1 MEGSNVPTEYFMEHY
16 CKSTMH
22 DGEESV
28 LGFFVE
34 KRKIF
39 FKVVQKICFKIL
51 ACIDQ
56 LTKKD
61 EGSRH
66 ISRLN

>member
-1 MEGSNVPTEYFMEHY
+1 MEHY

-39 FKVVQKICFKIL
+39 FKVV
-51 ACIDQ
+51 
-56 LTKKD
+56 
-61 EGSRH
+61 
-66 ISRLN
+66 